1 VNQKKAPSNR
11 IGLSFL
17 AFKVSKALK
26 TIDKIYFLRF
36 FVSTFS
42 TIEMVKLTKAPM
54 VAKITVLIRSSEAM
68 LGTILNT
75 VPPAVPIKVGLFAV
89 IFGRQLT

>member
-1 VNQKKAPSNR
+1 
-11 IGLSFL
+11 
-17 AFKVSKALK
+17 
-26 TIDKIYFLRF
+26 
-36 FVSTFS
+36 
-42 TIEMVKLTKAPM
+42 
-54 VAKITVLIRSSEAM
+54 M